1 MFRGS
6 DLLPL
11 GLALFVLSAAK
22 SDEPAQPK
30 APALP
35 SSGRG
40 AFEVPRVK
48 TGGQPLAQWF
58 GDRFALALEVLG
70 PNVPAERLRQIA
82 LAVVAQWAHETGR
95 GRAEFNFNMGGWR
108 ARKTDPYF
116 VARDVQTGAELF
128 RWTAYGDLPNAVH
141 DQLRRLHDRFSSAWA
156 LLLAEPN
163 SSRWIEE
170 LGRKGYYVA
179 PKGTS
184 QAQHIQNYARAWAT
198 NRAELGALAA

>member
-22 SDEPAQPK
+22 SDEPVPPK

-35 SSGRG
+35 SGRG
-40 AFEVPRVK
+40 AFEVARTK

-58 GDRFALALEVLG
+58 GDRFRLAVEVLG
-70 PNVPAERLRQIA
+70 PNVPADKLRQIA
-82 LAVVAQWAHETGR
+82 LSVVAQWAHETGR
-95 GRAEFNFNMGGWR
+95 GRAEFNFNLGGWR
-108 ARKTDPYF
+108 ARKSDPYF
-116 VARDVQTGAELF
+116 VARDVQTGAELY
-128 RWTAYGDLPNAVH
+128 RWTAYADLPNAVH
-141 DQLRRLHDRFSSAWA
+141 DQLKRLHDRFSSAWK

-163 SSRWIEE
+163 TSRWIEE

-179 PKGTS
+179 PKGTT

>member
-22 SDEPAQPK
+22 SDEPAPHT
-30 APALP
+30 PALP
-35 SSGRG
+35 SGRG
-40 AFEVPRVK
+40 AFEVQRVK

-58 GDRFALALEVLG
+58 GERFALALEVLA
-70 PNVPAERLRQIA
+70 PNVPADKLRQIA
-82 LAVVAQWAHETGR
+82 LSVVAQWAHETGR
-95 GRAEFNFNMGGWR
+95 GRAEFNFNLGGWR

-116 VARDVQTGAELF
+116 VARDVQTGAELY
-128 RWTAYGDLPNAVH
+128 RWTAYADLPNAVH
-141 DQLRRLHDRFSSAWA
+141 DQLKRLHDRFSSAWA